1 MVRTSHQAIIYVSV
15 DSGSY
20 DTTVFVWDI
29 GGRKGTVYEL
39 HGHRQKVTFVRFL
52 PSSKQLMT
60 AGEDG
65 NLVLWDMATTRI
77 EVQTICVI
85 SNNSFIG
92 LVIHSANI
100 EIFQSIY
107 NSFYRHAI
115 GQNQTLVSCAVG
127 HFFGTFERCMTK
139 NKLDYGSIIAGMR

>member
-1 MVRTSHQAIIYVSV
+1 MEVYNLFVGMAPKDGYIQVNFVNRVRRWTKWSFYTSHQAIIYVSV

-77 EVQTICVI
+77 EV
-85 SNNSFIG
+85 
-92 LVIHSANI
+92 
-100 EIFQSIY
+100 
-107 NSFYRHAI
+107 
-115 GQNQTLVSCAVG
+115 
-127 HFFGTFERCMTK
+127 
-139 NKLDYGSIIAGMR
+139 

>member
-1 MVRTSHQAIIYVSV
+1 M
-15 DSGSY
+15 
-20 DTTVFVWDI
+20 FVWDI

-77 EVQTICVI
+77 EVQPICVI
-85 SNNSFIG
+85 FNNIFMCLYIQ
-92 LVIHSANI
+92 LILRYFNQFTIPFTDMRLDRIRYLSAVQSA
-100 EIFQSIY
+100 IFLELS
-107 NSFYRHAI
+107 SD
-115 GQNQTLVSCAVG
+115 V
-127 HFFGTFERCMTK
+127 
-139 NKLDYGSIIAGMR
+139 

>member
-1 MVRTSHQAIIYVSV
+1 M
-15 DSGSY
+15 
-20 DTTVFVWDI
+20 FVWDI

-77 EVQTICVI
+77 EVWPICVI
-85 SNNSFIG
+85 NKNSFI
-92 LVIHSANI
+92 S
-100 EIFQSIY
+100 Y
-107 NSFYRHAI
+107 N
-115 GQNQTLVSCAVG
+115 
-127 HFFGTFERCMTK
+127 
-139 NKLDYGSIIAGMR
+139 

>member
-1 MVRTSHQAIIYVSV
+1 MEVYNLFVGMVPKDGYIQVNVVNGVRRCTKLTFFSLGRTSHQTIIYVSV

-77 EVQTICVI
+77 EV
-85 SNNSFIG
+85 
-92 LVIHSANI
+92 
-100 EIFQSIY
+100 
-107 NSFYRHAI
+107 
-115 GQNQTLVSCAVG
+115 
-127 HFFGTFERCMTK
+127 
-139 NKLDYGSIIAGMR
+139 

>member
-1 MVRTSHQAIIYVSV
+1 M
-15 DSGSY
+15 
-20 DTTVFVWDI
+20 FVWDI

-65 NLVLWDMATTRI
+65 NLVLWDMSTTRI
-77 EVQTICVI
+77 EVYPICVI
-85 SNNSFIG
+85 FDNIFIC
-92 LVIHSANI
+92 LVIHLTDI
-100 EIFQSIY
+100 KIFQLIY

>member
-1 MVRTSHQAIIYVSV
+1 MEVYNLFVGMAPKDGYIQVNFVTRVRGQTKLLGRTSHHAIIYVSV

-20 DTTVFVWDI
+20 DTTVFIWDI

-77 EVQTICVI
+77 EV
-85 SNNSFIG
+85 
-92 LVIHSANI
+92 
-100 EIFQSIY
+100 
-107 NSFYRHAI
+107 
-115 GQNQTLVSCAVG
+115 
-127 HFFGTFERCMTK
+127 
-139 NKLDYGSIIAGMR
+139 

>member
-1 MVRTSHQAIIYVSV
+1 MEVYNLFAGMAPKDGYIQVNIVNRVRGLTKLSFLVRTSHQAIIYVSV

-65 NLVLWDMATTRI
+65 NLVLWDMSTTRI
-77 EVQTICVI
+77 EV
-85 SNNSFIG
+85 
-92 LVIHSANI
+92 
-100 EIFQSIY
+100 
-107 NSFYRHAI
+107 
-115 GQNQTLVSCAVG
+115 
-127 HFFGTFERCMTK
+127 
-139 NKLDYGSIIAGMR
+139 

>member
-1 MVRTSHQAIIYVSV
+1 MEVYNLFVGMALKDGYIQVNIVNRVRRWTKLSFGHTSHQAIIYVSV
-15 DSGSY
+15 DLGSY

-77 EVQTICVI
+77 EV
-85 SNNSFIG
+85 
-92 LVIHSANI
+92 
-100 EIFQSIY
+100 
-107 NSFYRHAI
+107 
-115 GQNQTLVSCAVG
+115 
-127 HFFGTFERCMTK
+127 
-139 NKLDYGSIIAGMR
+139 